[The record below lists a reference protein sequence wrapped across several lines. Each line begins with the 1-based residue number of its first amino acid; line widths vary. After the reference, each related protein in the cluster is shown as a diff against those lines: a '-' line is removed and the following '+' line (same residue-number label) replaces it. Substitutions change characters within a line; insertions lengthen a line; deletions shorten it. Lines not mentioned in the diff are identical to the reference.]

1 MTTTERPR
9 TGQPRGTTPRVLLV
23 ASACVA
29 LAVGVAVVIG
39 ATSSGATA
47 AGGALVGGGLALL
60 FLTFGSVT
68 VYAAT
73 SLAPQSSML
82 VALMTFLLQV
92 VLVAAVFYA
101 LDASGVVGDQLSGP
115 WVAGGVI
122 TAAVS
127 WILAQLVASARAR
140 VPVYDIDLP
149 GTATSRDEAREVG
162 AR

>member
-1 MTTTERPR
+1 MTTTERPPA
-9 TGQPRGTTPRVLLV
+9 GLPRGTTPRVLLV
-23 ASACVA
+23 ASVCVL
-29 LAVGVAVVIG
+29 LAVGAAAVVG
-39 ATSSGATA
+39 ASNAGAA
-47 AGGALVGGGLALL
+47 AARGALVGGGLALV
-60 FLTFGSVT
+60 FLLFGSVT

-92 VLVAAVFYA
+92 VLVAAVFFA
-101 LDASGVVGDQLSGP
+101 LDRSGVVGDQLSAP

-140 VPVYDIDLP
+140 VPVYDIELP
-149 GTATSRDEAREVG
+149 GAAAAADEAREVG

>member
-1 MTTTERPR
+1 M
-9 TGQPRGTTPRVLLV
+9 
-23 ASACVA
+23 CVV
-29 LAVGVAVVIG
+29 LAVAVAAVIG
-39 ATSSGATA
+39 ASTVGATA
-47 AGGALVGGGLALL
+47 AAGAAVGGALALA
-60 FLTFGSVT
+60 FLVFGSVT

-92 VLVAAVFYA
+92 VLVAAVFLA
-101 LDASGVVGDQLSGP
+101 LDRSGVVGEQLAAS
-115 WVAGGVI
+115 WVAGGVV

-149 GTATSRDEAREVG
+149 GAPATSDAAREVG